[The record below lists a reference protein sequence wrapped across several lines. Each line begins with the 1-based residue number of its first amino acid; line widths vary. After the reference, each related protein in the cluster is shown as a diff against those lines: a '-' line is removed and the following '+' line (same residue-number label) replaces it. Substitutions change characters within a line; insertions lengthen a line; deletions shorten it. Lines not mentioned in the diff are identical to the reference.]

1 MHLTN
6 YAINKGS
13 AKFQFNES
21 ADRPNTGHKRTLTA
35 VLAQLQTLGH
45 DSGAIWQQ
53 ICELVTKTLIS
64 VQPVLAH
71 HYRSC
76 QPENYSNNMCF

>member
-45 DSGAIWQQ
+45 DSSAIWQQ